1 MKHKACSQHTHR
13 KFGLGKYL
21 SILNRIQWVREK
33 NTIADEK
40 KYRFNIIKGSLSIRN
55 YPLLRRGWGGEQLKH
70 AGGCTP
76 RPGEHAK
83 WALVQFMVLDSQ
95 TPETPNIPNFEN
107 IGSPG
112 VQTPETPKTLKM
124 LRQLGVSGVWTPG
137 LPIPLKYGILGV
149 SGVWE
154 SGLPKPSIL
163 VVLGVQESN
172 QLTIA

>member
-1 MKHKACSQHTHR
+1 MQCTLKLRACFPQLVTFLYPELKMSRYNSMTTFHVSQ
-13 KFGLGKYL
+13 
-21 SILNRIQWVREK
+21 
-33 NTIADEK
+33 
-40 KYRFNIIKGSLSIRN
+40 SL
-55 YPLLRRGWGGEQLKH
+55 
-70 AGGCTP
+70 
-76 RPGEHAK
+76 
-83 WALVQFMVLDSQ
+83 ALVQFMVLDSQ
-95 TPETPNIPNFEN
+95 TPKTPNIPNFEN

-124 LRQLGVSGVWTPG
+124 LREVGVSGVWTPG

>member
-1 MKHKACSQHTHR
+1 MHLFTDNVAVVLVIKSESDIFINNGLFETHFFDTYVSCSLTFVLYTSGNVQLI
-13 KFGLGKYL
+13 GLQDSRDSQNHGFWD
-21 SILNRIQWVREK
+21 SWESR
-33 NTIADEK
+33 
-40 KYRFNIIKGSLSIRN
+40 
-55 YPLLRRGWGGEQLKH
+55 
-70 AGGCTP
+70 
-76 RPGEHAK
+76 
-83 WALVQFMVLDSQ
+83 DSQ
-95 TPETPNIPNFEN
+95 TPETPNIPNFES

>member
-1 MKHKACSQHTHR
+1 MMKNQHRYDEISAENICISTLGAKAAFC
-13 KFGLGKYL
+13 
-21 SILNRIQWVREK
+21 
-33 NTIADEK
+33 
-40 KYRFNIIKGSLSIRN
+40 GSL
-55 YPLLRRGWGGEQLKH
+55 RRVNKTNL
-70 AGGCTP
+70 
-76 RPGEHAK
+76 
-83 WALVQFMVLDSQ
+83 ALVQFMVLDSQ

>member
-1 MKHKACSQHTHR
+1 MIVIHKPRVQ
-13 KFGLGKYL
+13 GLQTL
-21 SILNRIQWVREK
+21 SIL
-33 NTIADEK
+33 
-40 KYRFNIIKGSLSIRN
+40 
-55 YPLLRRGWGGEQLKH
+55 
-70 AGGCTP
+70 GCIPVMEMMFCGDGTDVY
-76 RPGEHAK
+76 A
-83 WALVQFMVLDSQ
+83 ALVQFMVLDSQ

>member
-1 MKHKACSQHTHR
+1 MRTNEFKTGSGIQLFSCSMHCMDNLHFLVNWRDNLTVNRSRLQELAQHCN
-13 KFGLGKYL
+13 LGK
-21 SILNRIQWVREK
+21 
-33 NTIADEK
+33 
-40 KYRFNIIKGSLSIRN
+40 
-55 YPLLRRGWGGEQLKH
+55 
-70 AGGCTP
+70 
-76 RPGEHAK
+76 
-83 WALVQFMVLDSQ
+83 ALVQFMVLDSQ

>member
-1 MKHKACSQHTHR
+1 MGIHTV
-13 KFGLGKYL
+13 LM
-21 SILNRIQWVREK
+21 ILCQYF
-33 NTIADEK
+33 AG
-40 KYRFNIIKGSLSIRN
+40 GS
-55 YPLLRRGWGGEQLKH
+55 QLK
-70 AGGCTP
+70 
-76 RPGEHAK
+76 K
-83 WALVQFMVLDSQ
+83 ILALVQFMVLDSQ

-154 SGLPKPSIL
+154 SGLPYW
-163 VVLGVQESN
+163 ESRSP
-172 QLTIA
+172 IS

>member
-1 MKHKACSQHTHR
+1 MSSQL
-13 KFGLGKYL
+13 F
-21 SILNRIQWVREK
+21 
-33 NTIADEK
+33 
-40 KYRFNIIKGSLSIRN
+40 
-55 YPLLRRGWGGEQLKH
+55 
-70 AGGCTP
+70 P
-76 RPGEHAK
+76 RPQTCCHNCCVGLSVFGHGSGSTIMVFLVDLFVFCPTIYSLFGMIFLVTLLGCFLNTDK
-83 WALVQFMVLDSQ
+83 SFFLVQLALVQFMVLDSQ